1 MADDLMKNP
10 VELSEQELLRYRRQI
25 IMPDFGEE
33 GQKRL
38 KQSHVLVAGVGGLG
52 SPVAIYL
59 STAGIGHLTIID
71 YDSVDLTNLNRQI
84 LHWEGDVSR
93 SKVESAEQKLSK
105 INSTTLIDALNVKI
119 TGDNIADLL
128 HGVDVVMD
136 CMDNMETRFLI
147 NEACIKKG
155 IPMIHGGVRE
165 MLGEVTTIIPGR
177 TPCLECLL
185 PRDLAK
191 KETFPIF
198 GATAAMVASIQVLEA
213 IKLLSGIGT
222 LLTDRMLFIDGGN
235 MEFMMIDLQKR
246 PECKVCGG
254 TR

>member
-1 MADDLMKNP
+1 MADDRAKTP
-10 VELSEQELLRYRRQI
+10 VELSEYEFLRYGRQI

-38 KQSHVLVAGVGGLG
+38 KQAHVLVAGVGGLG
-52 SPVAIYL
+52 SPVSIYL
-59 STAGIGHLTIID
+59 STAGIGRVTIVD
-71 YDSVDLTNLNRQI
+71 YDSVDITNLNRQV
-84 LHWEGDVSR
+84 LHWEEDVNR
-93 SKVESAEQKLSK
+93 RKVESAQQKLSK
-105 INSTTLIDALNVKI
+105 INSMIAINALNVKI
-119 TGDNIADLL
+119 TGDNISELL
-128 HGVDVVMD
+128 EGVDVVMD

-147 NEACIKKG
+147 NEACIKTG

-165 MLGEVTTIIPGR
+165 MMGEVTTIIPGK

-185 PRDLAK
+185 PRDLSK

-198 GATAAMVASIQVLEA
+198 GATAAMIASLQVLEA

-222 LLTDRMLFIDGGN
+222 LLTDRMLFIDGAN
-235 MEFMMIDLQKR
+235 LEFMMIDLQKR
-246 PECKVCGG
+246 PDCKVCGG

>member
-1 MADDLMKNP
+1 MSDDQHRTI
-10 VELSEQELLRYRRQI
+10 ELTERELLRYGRQI
-25 IMPDFGEE
+25 MTPDFGEE

-38 KQSHVLVAGVGGLG
+38 KRAHVLVAGVGGLG

-59 STAGIGHLTIID
+59 STAGIGRLTLID
-71 YDSVDLTNLNRQI
+71 CDSVDVTNLNRQV
-84 LHWEGDVSR
+84 LHWEADVDR
-93 SKVESAEQKLSK
+93 RKVESGEEKLTR
-105 INSTTLIDALNVKI
+105 INSAITIDALDVRI
-119 TGDNIADLL
+119 TSENISDLL
-128 HGVDVVMD
+128 EGVDIVMD
-136 CMDNMETRFLI
+136 CMDNMETRFVI

-155 IPMIHGGVRE
+155 VPMIHGGVRE
-165 MLGEVTTIIPGR
+165 MLGEVTTIIPGK

-198 GATAAMVASIQVLEA
+198 GATAGMVASIQVLEA

-222 LLTDRMLFIDGGN
+222 LLTDRMLFIDGGS
-235 MEFMMIDLQKR
+235 MEFLMIDLQRKQ
-246 PECKVCGG
+246 ECRICGG

>member
-1 MADDLMKNP
+1 
-10 VELSEQELLRYRRQI
+10 
-25 IMPDFGEE
+25 MPDFGEE

-38 KQSHVLVAGVGGLG
+38 KRSHVLVAGVGGLG

-59 STAGIGHLTIID
+59 STAGVGHLTIID
-71 YDSVDLTNLNRQI
+71 YDSVDTTNLNRQV
-84 LHWEGDVSR
+84 LHWEEDVGR
-93 SKVESAEQKLSK
+93 KKVESAEQKLRK
-105 INSTTLIDALNVKI
+105 INSTIAIDALNLKI
-119 TGDNIADLL
+119 TSDNIADLL
-128 HGVDVVMD
+128 KGVDVVMD

-147 NEACIKKG
+147 NEACVKKG

-165 MLGEVTTIIPGR
+165 MLGEVTTIIPGK

-198 GATAAMVASIQVLEA
+198 GATAAMIASLQVLEA

-222 LLTDRMLFIDGGN
+222 LLTDRMLFIDNGN

>member
-1 MADDLMKNP
+1 MADDQTKDP
-10 VELSEQELLRYRRQI
+10 VLLTEQELLRYRRQI
-25 IMPDFGEE
+25 MMPDFGEE

-38 KQSHVLVAGVGGLG
+38 KEAHVLVAGVGGLG

-59 STAGIGHLTIID
+59 STAGIGRLTIID
-71 YDSVDLTNLNRQI
+71 YDSVDVTNLNRQV
-84 LHWEGDVSR
+84 LHWEEDVGR
-93 SKVESAEQKLSK
+93 RKVESAEQKLAR
-105 INSTTLIDALNVKI
+105 INSTTAIEALNVKI
-119 TGDNIADLL
+119 TSDNIADLL
-128 HGVDVVMD
+128 RGVDLVMD

-165 MLGEVTTIIPGR
+165 MLGEVTTIIPGK

-185 PRDLAK
+185 PRDLSK

-198 GATAAMVASIQVLEA
+198 GATAAMIASLQVLEA
-213 IKLLSGIGT
+213 IKLISGIGR
-222 LLTDRMLFIDGGN
+222 LLTNRMLFIDNGSI
-235 MEFMMIDLQKR
+235 EFMMIDLQKR

-254 TR
+254 IQ

>member
-1 MADDLMKNP
+1 MADDNTKNP
-10 VELSEQELLRYRRQI
+10 IELSEHELLRYGRQI

-38 KQSHVLVAGVGGLG
+38 KQAHILIAGVGGLG

-59 STAGIGHLTIID
+59 STAGIGHLTIVD
-71 YDSVDLTNLNRQI
+71 YDSVDVTNLNRQI
-84 LHWEGDVSR
+84 LHWEEDVNR
-93 SKVESAEQKLSK
+93 RKVESAEQKLNK
-105 INSTTLIDALNVKI
+105 INSKIAVEAVDVRI
-119 TGDNIADLL
+119 TGDNISELL
-128 HGVDVVMD
+128 QGVDLVMD

-165 MLGEVTTIIPGR
+165 MLGEVTTIIPGK

-185 PRDLAK
+185 PRDLSK

-198 GATAAMVASIQVLEA
+198 GATASMIASLQVLEA
-213 IKLLSGIGT
+213 IKLLSGIGK
-222 LLTDRMLFIDGGN
+222 LLTDRMLFINGSD
-235 MEFMMIDLQKR
+235 MEIMMIDLQKK
-246 PECKVCGG
+246 PECRVCGCLL
-254 TR
+254 

>member
-1 MADDLMKNP
+1 MADGQTRNEN
-10 VELSEQELLRYRRQI
+10 ELSEQELLRYQRQI

-59 STAGIGHLTIID
+59 AAAGIGRLTIVD
-71 YDSVDLTNLNRQI
+71 YDSVDVTNLNRQV
-84 LHWEGDVSR
+84 LHWEEDVNR
-93 SKVESAEQKLSK
+93 RKVESAEQKLTK
-105 INSTTLIDALNVKI
+105 INSAITLEALNVKI
-119 TGDNIADLL
+119 TGDNIAGLL
-128 HGVDVVMD
+128 QGIDVVMD
-136 CMDNMETRFLI
+136 CMDNMATRFLI
-147 NEACIKKG
+147 NEACVKKG

-165 MLGEVTTIIPGR
+165 MLGEVTTIIPGK

-198 GATAAMVASIQVLEA
+198 GATAALVGSIQVMEA
-213 IKLLSGIGT
+213 IKLLSGVGT
-222 LLTDRMLFIDGGN
+222 LLTDRMLFLDGAN
-235 MEFMMIDLQKR
+235 TEIIMIDLKKR
-246 PECKVCGG
+246 PDCKACGG
-254 TR
+254 I

>member
-1 MADDLMKNP
+1 MADDRTENP
-10 VELSEQELLRYRRQI
+10 IELSEQELLRYRRQI

-59 STAGIGHLTIID
+59 ATAGIGRLTIID
-71 YDSVDLTNLNRQI
+71 YDSVDVTNLNRQI
-84 LHWEGDVSR
+84 LHWEEDVSH
-93 SKVESAEQKLSK
+93 SKVESAEQKLTR
-105 INSTTLIDALNVKI
+105 INSTIAIDARNIKI
-119 TGDNIADLL
+119 TVDNIADLL
-128 HGVDVVMD
+128 QGVDVVMD

-147 NEACIKKG
+147 NEACVKKG

-165 MLGEVTTIIPGR
+165 MLGEVTTIIPGK

-198 GATAAMVASIQVLEA
+198 GATAALIASIQVLEA

-222 LLTDRMLFIDGGN
+222 LMTDRMLFLDGAN
-235 MEFMMIDLQKR
+235 TEIIMIDLKKR

-254 TR
+254 T